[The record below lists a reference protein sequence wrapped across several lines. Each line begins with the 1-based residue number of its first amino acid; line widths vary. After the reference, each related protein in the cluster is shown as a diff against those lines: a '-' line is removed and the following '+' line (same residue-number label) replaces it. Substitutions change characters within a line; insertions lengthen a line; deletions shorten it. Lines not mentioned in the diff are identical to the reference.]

1 MTICLSYL
9 HSLLR
14 EKTLINFIIHLVKK
28 SDTLVQVRGV
38 SQTRLL
44 LFAFV
49 SKLSSTNSCKL
60 PASNEHTSLLT
71 AMAVKEGPGQPGEL
85 MDVSC
90 FSL

>member
-60 PASNEHTSLLT
+60 PASHEHTSLLT